1 MYASLLPHLSL
12 APPLPPSLPL
22 FPNTSHPPILR
33 FNIYILDYCKK
44 RGYHKTATQ
53 LVTEA
58 DIPPESKPPIN
69 AQQGL
74 LFESASFLFLPPTSI
89 SLLVPPSN
97 SLFAGGGAF
106 SGFSF
111 KPKTVAQ
118 VLRMQSS
125 TPRSA
130 CLALFLSPSR
140 PIYIHPLS
148 RNSIKPR
155 ANFKRKEPVK
165 FLPPL
170 VLSPRRVI
178 LFQTACPAPP
188 LHCQAVR

>member
-1 MYASLLPHLSL
+1 MLLFDLTYLSH
-12 APPLPPSLPL
+12 PLFPPSLPL
-22 FPNTSHPPILR
+22 FPNTTHPAFLR

-74 LFESASFLFLPPTSI
+74 LFESASSLFLPSPLSLTSF
-89 SLLVPPSN
+89 LPSN
-97 SLFAGGGAF
+97 SLFAGGGVS
-106 SGFSF
+106 SGSSF
-111 KPKTVAQ
+111 KPKTVAP

-130 CLALFLSPSR
+130 YFALFLSP
-140 PIYIHPLS
+140 PHLIYIHPLS

-155 ANFKRKEPVK
+155 ANFKRNELVK

-170 VLSPRRVI
+170 VLSRRRVI
-178 LFQTACPAPP
+178 LSQMACPAPP
-188 LHCQAVR
+188 LHYQAAR